1 MNKKIWAG
9 LACASLLVGLSTSGC
24 KEETALVG
32 DNTGYLSLA
41 LNFDPSPLKGP
52 RADRSRADETSGESN
67 GENTTETTP
76 PITES
81 DLSITLSRVD
91 GALPPEELTVDSLM
105 TPKEVYTGD
114 YTIEASYGTDTDEGW
129 DSPYYY
135 GSQDFTVSKDNET
148 QIELPVQLAN
158 AIINIAYTD
167 GFVQYLDNYTVT
179 VTSSS
184 GTDFV
189 WRDEWKDDGS
199 HELYVVPGT
208 ILLTVEF
215 TKPNGTEA
223 TIQIDPFEAEAQHRY
238 TVTLDVD
245 YNDETLS
252 VTTDDTVVEKQ
263 YDIDISDANLPRL
276 APKPTILL
284 SEDFTPGM
292 EVDVVSGNKH
302 DTPLIATIVARGG
315 IKSAQLTFESAFL
328 TSMNITS
335 PVELTDDNANL
346 KKLTELGL
354 VTRGLT
360 ANPDIFAIVDFSQLV
375 ANIAYVDGEKNSSSF
390 SLTVADKHDVS
401 SDPADLFT
409 LNVEKLNLEILDGSA
424 INDLGH
430 AEVIVRYNGASP
442 DNIEI
447 VTRND
452 WGRDISLDI
461 AKREKG
467 NRNGTYNLI
476 IEDEL
481 ITLDKP
487 LTIRAKA
494 PNIESAEFT
503 LDVPPFRLME
513 EETNAFAKY
522 AYATVLFTTPEAA
535 ADYKNSIKFEA
546 ASDSK
551 HTDYKAVTS
560 EFVSDNFAD
569 NTSHL
574 TAVYKLTG
582 LTPGTNYVFHATVPN
597 VETTES
603 APLVTESA
611 SQLTN
616 SNMEDWYNTEVYTNT
631 IKYGIGTTGMTDIVR
646 WYPNKQDSGQTVWAT
661 RNALTTGQTSG
672 TTCYYT
678 SFSGTIPVDGVQGK
692 AAEIS
697 TLGYGE
703 GTAYAHTGSG
713 KTGAPNK
720 KAVGMLFNGSY
731 ENETEIYG
739 IPFSS
744 RPSELS
750 FQYKFAPVNNESFI
764 AYIVVEHRENNQV
777 TELGR
782 GEIVSGDAQNSFTDP
797 IIVPITYTNNQLKA
811 THIYTV
817 FKSSTTEDDNV
828 TVLSVQ
834 GKKNALNGY
843 SDSKYVGSVLTVD
856 NIMLNY

>member
-184 GTDFV
+184 GTDFM

-375 ANIAYVDGEKNSSSF
+375 ANIAYVNGENNSSSF

-430 AEVIVRYNGASP
+430 AEVIVRYNGSSP

-503 LDVPPFRLME
+503 LEVPPFRLME

-603 APLVTESA
+603 APLLTEKEE
-611 SQLTN
+611 Q
-616 SNMEDWYNTEVYTNT
+616 
-631 IKYGIGTTGMTDIVR
+631 IKYSDMEEWDIQPGGSSYWWKSYLGPADSTPWGTMNLITTSAGGSGTNIFNHDGCAYVARSGTDRTNDAKSGNYAAVVKTIGWGYSDANNGMNAKHVTAGSLHIGTTPNVDNEPTYGM
-646 WYPNKQDSGQTVWAT
+646 
-661 RNALTTGQTSG
+661 
-672 TTCYYT
+672 
-678 SFSGTIPVDGVQGK
+678 SF
-692 AAEIS
+692 
-697 TLGYGE
+697 
-703 GTAYAHTGSG
+703 
-713 KTGAPNK
+713 N
-720 KAVGMLFNGSY
+720 
-731 ENETEIYG
+731 
-739 IPFSS
+739 S
-744 RPSELS
+744 RPSALK
-750 FQYKFAPVNNESFI
+750 FWYKYVPRNSVDFGS
-764 AYIVVEHRENNQV
+764 VEIWIE
-777 TELGR
+777 
-782 GEIVSGDAQNSFTDP
+782 DANGN
-797 IIVPITYTNNQLKA
+797 IIVKKQKNITEHQDYTEFNEIHLEYPSNAAKA
-811 THIYTV
+811 KTICIV
-817 FKSSTTEDDNV
+817 FKSSINPDCLTATDANLTKPKFGNLSDGNYEGAIFTIDDIE
-828 TVLSVQ
+828 LI
-834 GKKNALNGY
+834 Y
-843 SDSKYVGSVLTVD
+843 
-856 NIMLNY
+856 